1 MLGSLNLIKIAK
13 ARLQDAEALLRCK
26 RYDGAVYVCGY
37 ALELRLKARICRVL
51 HWEGYP
57 DTRSEFQDY
66 ASFRTH
72 DLDVLLRL
80 AGAAARMKEP
90 KYLADWSAAAGWDP
104 EARYK
109 PIGSATRQGTEA
121 MIESVKRL
129 MKAL

>member
-80 AGAAARMKEP
+80 AGAEARIKP
-90 KYLADWSAAAGWDP
+90 KYLNEWSIAAEWDP
-104 EARYK
+104 EARYW
-109 PIGSATRQGTEA
+109 PVGSATKQDVED
-121 MIESVKRL
+121 MIRVVKML
-129 MKAL
+129 SKVL